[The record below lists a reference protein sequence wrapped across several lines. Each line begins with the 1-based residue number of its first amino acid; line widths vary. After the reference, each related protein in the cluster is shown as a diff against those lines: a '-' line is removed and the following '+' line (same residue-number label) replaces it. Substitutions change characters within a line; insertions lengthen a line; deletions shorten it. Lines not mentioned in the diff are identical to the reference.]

1 VQNLKTFGRYAADQT
16 RQAHQAVPVLQFLC
30 DKLGEGLATRHP
42 FAVQF
47 CLESLLALLSHL
59 PDQVALSSRY
69 RSSVWRTLCP
79 TLLEFVGLPGPDST
93 CADRL
98 PEFRCVAR

>member
-1 VQNLKTFGRYAADQT
+1 MQNLKTFGRYAADQT

-59 PDQVALSSRY
+59 PDQVRRQAAAKKKKENPVKKKLKNLTY
-69 RSSVWRTLCP
+69 KNLFY
-79 TLLEFVGLPGPDST
+79 L
-93 CADRL
+93 
-98 PEFRCVAR
+98 